1 MQGTID
7 AGRVAPCTGTGCESE
22 GGRVSHGGFLEPEWQ
37 WSDDLASLHVT
48 SIGEMMMRMM
58 MMITT
63 MMTMM
68 MMGMK
73 VMMTMCFQLPLQRL
87 ADSRGSALGALFRTH
102 YTGCC
107 GLRSTAGE
115 RQ

>member
-1 MQGTID
+1 MHRNQW
-7 AGRVAPCTGTGCESE
+7 ESE
-22 GGRVSHGGFLEPEWQ
+22 GGRVSYGSFLEPEWQ

-63 MMTMM
+63 MRTMM
-68 MMGMK
+68 MMEM

-87 ADSRGSALGALFRTH
+87 ADSRGSALGAPFRTH
-102 YTGCC
+102 YSGCC

>member
-1 MQGTID
+1 MQQ
-7 AGRVAPCTGTGCESE
+7 GRTGTGCESE
-22 GGRVSHGGFLEPEWQ
+22 GGRVSQGGFLEPAWQ
-37 WSDDLASLHVT
+37 WSNDFGSLHVT
-48 SIGEMMMRMM
+48 SIKEMLMRMMM

-63 MMTMM
+63 MMMMM
-68 MMGMK
+68 MMGMM

-87 ADSRGSALGALFRTH
+87 ADSRGIALGALFRTH

-115 RQ
+115 RK